1 MWTIQSNGFLIGI
14 LDDAGDDDDDPENV
28 SLSSFYFSVVDLSD
42 LLLILTQSD
51 LSSIIRMVNIPQ
63 RSTTIDANWAQ

>member
-1 MWTIQSNGFLIGI
+1 MWIIQSNGFLIGI

-42 LLLILTQSD
+42 LLLILTQCD